1 MDTATCKGNASMQP
15 LIRFDSYRISE
26 RSCLRPGTRFRA
38 RGGPFYRLPDG
49 TEISLAARS
58 PFIFRNYC
66 KKGRVEWI
74 EAVDRDGSNAI
85 LHLRGKRKTVD
96 TAIVPRPYSLKGT
109 IRNKERRR

>member
-1 MDTATCKGNASMQP
+1 MQP

-38 RGGPFYRLPDG
+38 RGGPVYRLDDG
-49 TEISLAARS
+49 TEVSLAARG
-58 PFIFRNYC
+58 PFTFRHHC

-74 EAVDRDGSNAI
+74 EAVDGGGANAI
-85 LHLRGKRKTVD
+85 LHIKGKRKTVD

-109 IRNKERRR
+109 IRKKGRVR